1 MKNNH
6 LSSLKN
12 LAMFALVVDEGNF
25 SRAAK
30 TLGVSRSRVSE
41 QVASLE
47 ESLNRRLFQRT
58 TRSLTLTE
66 DGKSL
71 YPHAANL
78 LKELGDID
86 ELLNQDQLS
95 GLIRV
100 TATIDFADKWLLPAL
115 QEFNEIYPDIKF
127 DIIISNKS
135 LDLIEDQIDLGL
147 RIGKLSDESFI
158 ARPLFEQELIIAA
171 NPTYI
176 EKYGPFNSIDDLK
189 KVTWLLLPQLHENNK
204 VTLINGNENIT
215 FKPDN
220 YHITDSPGLCRQMVE
235 TGMGV
240 GIVLPIMVKNESKQN
255 FTRLCPEWHSGN
267 MNFSLI
273 YPSRRQVSLRTRTLI
288 DYLLKRP
295 VGCLNSFAGC

>member
-1 MKNNH
+1 MKNDH

-30 TLGVSRSRVSE
+30 SLGISRSRVSE

-47 ESLNRRLFQRT
+47 ESLNRRLFHRT

-100 TATIDFADKWLLPAL
+100 TATVDFAGQWLLPAL
-115 QEFNEIYPDIKF
+115 QEFNVIYPEIKF

-135 LDLIEDQIDLGL
+135 LDLIEDQIDLAL
-147 RIGKLSDESFI
+147 RIGKLKDESFI
-158 ARPLFEQELIIAA
+158 ARQLFEQELIVAA
-171 NPTYI
+171 NPEYI

-189 KVTWLLLPQLHENNK
+189 KATWLLLPQLHEKNQ
-204 VTLINGNENIT
+204 VTLINGDKNIT

-220 YHITDSPGLCRQMVE
+220 YHITDSPDLCRKMVE
-235 TGMGV
+235 NGMGI
-240 GIVLPIMVKNESKQN
+240 GIVLPIMVKNESKQY
-255 FTRLCPEWHSGN
+255 FQRLCPEWHSGN

-288 DYLLKRP
+288 DYLMKRP